1 MLKTR
6 QLAVAGLLAAMTIIL
21 GVSGLGLIPVP
32 TPAGR
37 ATIMHVPVILAGILE
52 GPLVGAMVGFIFGLY
67 SISTAGVPFLLDPV
81 IAILPRIFIGIFSA
95 YIFKITQKGG
105 LAAVAGTICNTA
117 GVLGLAVLKG
127 YLPWEAALGVA
138 LLHGLPEVVV
148 AAVLVYLLVRVIR
161 RYYNFGP

>member
-52 GPLVGAMVGFIFGLY
+52 GPYVGAMVGFIFGLY
-67 SISTAGVPFLLDPV
+67 SISTAGVPFLLDPI
-81 IAILPRIFIGIFSA
+81 IALVPRILIGLFSHF
-95 YIFKITQKGG
+95 IFKITHRSS
-105 LAAVAGTICNTA
+105 LAAAAGTICNTV
-117 GVLGLAVLKG
+117 GVLGLAVLRG
-127 YLPWEAALGVA
+127 YLPFGAALGVA
-138 LLHGLPEVVV
+138 VTHGLPEVVV
-148 AAVLVYLLVRVIR
+148 AAVLVYLIVRSLQSF
-161 RYYNFGP
+161 YDFS

>member
-6 QLAVAGLLAAMTIIL
+6 QLVVAGLLAAVTIVL
-21 GVSGLGLIPVP
+21 GMSGLGLIPVP

-37 ATIMHVPVILAGILE
+37 ATIMHVPVILAGVLE

-81 IAILPRIFIGIFSA
+81 IAILPRILIGILSA
-95 YIFKITQKGG
+95 YVFKITHKAS

-138 LLHGLPEVVV
+138 VLHGLPEVVV
-148 AAVLVYLLVRVIR
+148 AAVLAYLLVRIIR
-161 RYYNFGP
+161 RYYNFAP

>member
-6 QLAVAGLLAAMTIIL
+6 QLAVAGLLAAMTIVL

-67 SISTAGVPFLLDPV
+67 SISTAGVPFLLDPL
-81 IAILPRIFIGIFSA
+81 IAILPRVLIGVLSH
-95 YIFKITQKGG
+95 YIFKLTRKSS
-105 LAAVAGTICNTA
+105 LAAIGGTICNTA
-117 GVLGLAVLKG
+117 GVLGLAVIKG
-127 YLPWEAALGVA
+127 YLPYEAALGVA
-138 LLHGLPEVVV
+138 VTHGLPELVV
-148 AAVLVYLLVRVIR
+148 AAVLVFLLVRSIR
-161 RYYNFGP
+161 RFYDFS